1 VSQCPNPNCLHQNLP
16 NTNFCV
22 KCGNKLRLSDHLSQT
37 QNNHI
42 QNVNS
47 GRGLTSTP
55 AHLSDRSSQA
65 QDNLVKGTNVGGN
78 LTFAPVQNIIETQ
91 IIQSS
96 VEAIAQRE
104 LNKNSPYQ
112 GLKRFNFKDRE
123 RFFGRDKLIIRLFEA
138 VNRSNL
144 SLVLGAS
151 GSGKSS
157 VVRAGLI
164 PELKKSL
171 ESQAFYDF
179 ILTPNQDPFGSLY
192 RCLLSEEKDYSFGK
206 VEAEIALEAKADTL
220 SKVISTLKK
229 DGERWLIFVDQ
240 FEELFTIC
248 DDLDK
253 RQNFISGLIQVA
265 KSENS
270 SVKIVLAM
278 RSDFLEQLSFYPDLG
293 NIANQNNIHLVTE
306 MYPDELRQAI
316 EQPAAKHGVRFE
328 EGLVEQ
334 IIKEVEGQKG
344 YLPLLQYTLNLLWES
359 ECQTLGADGRPNI
372 EDRILNRKNYAAL
385 EGIRGALQKRVSE
398 IYSNLNQDQ
407 QTTTKQ
413 IFLKLVNIV
422 DHGYGRKAVSRRAYR
437 DEFVGESVEK
447 ILNKF
452 IEQKLLISSGE
463 YSSPEEMQAID
474 SRLLK
479 QTATVEIAHEILLS
493 SWDELKGWL
502 EEEKEAII
510 LKNWLAGET
519 RQWQK
524 IRSEDKL
531 KAQDELLK
539 GSRLAQVVEF
549 RQNDIFR
556 NIGGLRPE
564 ENEFI
569 DASTAERDRLFY
581 AEESRRKKL
590 LIAISSISVVFAG
603 LALLAG
609 MQSTI
614 LSLRERADQATNLL
628 SYNPVEGVV
637 RAIALYGESEERFG
651 DRFSRVVPEVR
662 SSLRD
667 AIAVPTE
674 RNVLRGHQ
682 GPVWQAAFSLDG
694 QIIASAADDG
704 TVRLWDKQGNP
715 IGQPLKGHQG
725 LVHSVAFSPDG
736 QYIVSGG
743 GDNTIRLWDK
753 QGNPIGQPFKG
764 HQGKVLSVTFSP
776 DGQYIVSGGDDN
788 TIRLWDK
795 QGNPIGKPFQGHRGK
810 IWSVAFSP
818 DGKYIASGSDDNTIR
833 LWDKQGNAIGQ
844 PFRGHPAQDRCCSVF
859 SVAFSP
865 DGKAIAG
872 GSADN
877 TIRLW
882 DLKGNQIGKPFS
894 GNEDYVRSVT
904 FSPDGK
910 YILSGSDDKT
920 IRLWDLKGNQIGQP
934 LIGHEYYIYSV
945 AFSPDGATIVSS
957 SEDGTVRLWNTADFQ
972 SDRSLPGHEN
982 KVLAVTISPDG
993 KYIVSGSAD
1002 KTIRLWDKQ
1011 GNPIGQPL
1019 VGHQGAINSVAFS
1032 PNGEYIVSGSADKT
1046 IRLWDKQGNPIGQ
1059 PLVGH
1064 QGAVNSVAFSPN
1076 GKYIVSGS
1084 RDRTIRLWNKQGKAI
1099 AQPFKGHETDVFS
1112 IAFSPNGQ
1120 QIISGG
1126 NDKTIRLWDLKGNQI
1141 GQPWHGHTDEV
1152 HSVAFSQDGEY
1163 IVSGSRDRTIRL
1175 WDKKGNAIG
1184 EPLIGHGSAV
1194 TSIAFNPNGE
1204 YIVSGSRDR
1213 TIRLWD
1219 KKGNAI
1225 GQPLQRHESSVS
1237 SVAISPDGQYIVSG
1251 SWDRTVRLWQG
1262 GSFSTWLQ
1270 VACDRLR
1277 EHSLLTAP
1285 ATEEAKLAKK
1295 TCASIK

>member
-1 VSQCPNPNCLHQNLP
+1 VSQCPNPNCRHQNLP
-16 NTNFCV
+16 NTKFCV
-22 KCGNKLRLSDHLSQT
+22 KCGNKLALTRLSQE
-37 QNNHI
+37 QNNFVKDAH
-42 QNVNS
+42 V
-47 GRGLTSTP
+47 GR
-55 AHLSDRSSQA
+55 DF
-65 QDNLVKGTNVGGN
+65 
-78 LTFAPVQNIIETQ
+78 TFAPVQTIIETQ

-96 VEAIAQRE
+96 VEVVTQRE
-104 LNKNSPYQ
+104 LNKNSPYR
-112 GLKRFNFKDRE
+112 GLKRFNVKDRD
-123 RFFGRDKLIIRLFEA
+123 RFFGRDKLITRLLEA

-171 ESQAFYDF
+171 ESQTFYDF
-179 ILTPNQDPFGSLY
+179 IFTPNQDPFDSLY
-192 RCLLSEEKDYSFGK
+192 RCLLSEEKDYSFSK
-206 VEAEIALEAKADTL
+206 AKAEIALEAKADTL
-220 SKVISTLKK
+220 SKVISTLRQ

-248 DDLDK
+248 DNLDK
-253 RQNFISGLIQVA
+253 RKNFISGLVQVA
-265 KSENS
+265 KSGNS
-270 SVKIVLAM
+270 SVKIILAM

-316 EQPAAKHGVRFE
+316 EQPAAKHGVVFE
-328 EGLVEQ
+328 KGLVEQ
-334 IIKEVEGQKG
+334 IIQEVEGQKG

-359 ECQTLGADGRPNI
+359 ECQSLGADGRPHI
-372 EDRILNRKNYAAL
+372 EDRTLNKKNYAAL
-385 EGIRGALQKRVSE
+385 EGIRGALQKRISE

-422 DHGYGRKAVSRRAYR
+422 NNNSGRRAVSRRAYR

-452 IEQKLLISSGE
+452 IDEKLLVSSSE
-463 YSSPEEMQAID
+463 YSSTRGLRAVESQPLRQ
-474 SRLLK
+474 S
-479 QTATVEIAHEILLS
+479 ATVEIAHEILLS

-519 RQWQK
+519 RRWQK
-524 IRSEDKL
+524 IRLEDKS

-539 GSRLAQVVEF
+539 GSRLSQVVEF
-549 RQNDIFR
+549 RQKDTFKNV
-556 NIGGLRPE
+556 GGLRPE

-569 DASTAERDRLFY
+569 DASITECDRLLHV
-581 AEESRRKKL
+581 EEARRKRL
-590 LIAISSISVVFAG
+590 LIGISSISVVFAG

-614 LSLRERADQATNLL
+614 LSLRERAGQATNLL
-628 SYNPVEGVV
+628 SFNPVEGVV
-637 RAIALYGESEERFG
+637 TAIALNGESRDIFG
-651 DRFSRVVPEVR
+651 DRFAQILPQVR

-674 RNVLRGHQ
+674 RNVLRVHQ
-682 GPVWQAAFSLDG
+682 GPVWEAAFSPNG

-704 TVRLWDKQGNP
+704 SVRLWDKQGNP
-715 IGQPLKGHQG
+715 IGQPFKGHQG

-753 QGNPIGQPFKG
+753 QGNLIGQPFDG
-764 HQGKVLSVTFSP
+764 HQGKVLSVAFSP

-788 TIRLWDK
+788 TIRLWDRT
-795 QGNPIGKPFQGHRGK
+795 GNPTSQPFKGHQGK
-810 IWSVAFSP
+810 IWSLAFSP
-818 DGKYIASGSDDNTIR
+818 DGQYIVSGSDDNTIR
-833 LWDKQGNAIGQ
+833 LWDKQGKAIGQ
-844 PFRGHPAQDRCCSVF
+844 PFRGHLPKDRCCSVF

-865 DGKAIAG
+865 DGKVIAS

-882 DLKGNQIGKPFS
+882 DRQGKAIGKPFN
-894 GNEDYVRSVT
+894 GHEDYVRSVT

-972 SDRSLPGHEN
+972 RDRALVGHQN
-982 KVLAVTISPDG
+982 KILSVAISPDG
-993 KYIVSGSAD
+993 EYIASGSAD

-1011 GNPIGQPL
+1011 GNPIAQPF
-1019 VGHQGAINSVAFS
+1019 VGHKGAVTSVAFS
-1032 PNGEYIVSGSADKT
+1032 PDGEYIVSGSADKT
-1046 IRLWDKQGNPIGQ
+1046 IRLWDKQGNPIGKSF
-1059 PLVGH
+1059 VGH
-1064 QGAVNSVAFSPN
+1064 KGAVTSVAFSPN

-1084 RDRTIRLWNKQGKAI
+1084 RDGTLRLWDKQGKAI
-1099 AQPFKGHETDVFS
+1099 AQPFIGHETAVFS
-1112 IAFSPNGQ
+1112 VAFSPDGQ

-1141 GQPWHGHTDEV
+1141 GKSWRGHTDEV
-1152 HSVAFSQDGEY
+1152 HSVAFSRDGEY
-1163 IVSGSRDRTIRL
+1163 IVSGSRDRTVRL
-1175 WDKKGNAIG
+1175 WDLKGNQIG
-1184 EPLIGHGSAV
+1184 QPFIGHGSAV
-1194 TSIAFNPNGE
+1194 TSVAFSPDGE

-1213 TIRLWD
+1213 TVRLWD
-1219 KKGNAI
+1219 KQGKAI

-1237 SVAISPDGQYIVSG
+1237 SVAISPDGQQIVSG
-1251 SWDRTVRLWQG
+1251 SWDKTVRLWQG
-1262 GSFSTWLQ
+1262 GSFSTWLH

-1277 EHSLLTAP
+1277 QHSMLTAP
-1285 ATEEAKLAKK
+1285 ATKKAKIANK
-1295 TCASIK
+1295 TCANIQ

>member
-1 VSQCPNPNCLHQNLP
+1 
-16 NTNFCV
+16 V
-22 KCGNKLRLSDHLSQT
+22 KCGDKLALTRLSQE
-37 QNNHI
+37 
-42 QNVNS
+42 
-47 GRGLTSTP
+47 
-55 AHLSDRSSQA
+55 
-65 QDNLVKGTNVGGN
+65 QDNLVKNANVGGD

-96 VEAIAQRE
+96 VEVVTQRE

-112 GLKRFNFKDRE
+112 GLKKFNFKDRD
-123 RFFGRDKLIIRLFEA
+123 RFFGRDKLIARLFEA

-164 PELKKSL
+164 FELKKSL
-171 ESQAFYDF
+171 ESQTFYDF
-179 ILTPNQDPFGSLY
+179 IFTPNQDPFDSLY
-192 RCLLSEEKDYSFGK
+192 RCLLSEEKDYSFSK
-206 VEAEIALEAKADTL
+206 AEAEIVLEAKTDSLA
-220 SKVISTLKK
+220 KVISTFRQ

-248 DDLDK
+248 DNLDK
-253 RQNFISGLIQVA
+253 RKNFISGLVQVA
-265 KSENS
+265 KSGNS

-316 EQPAAKHGVRFE
+316 EQPAAKHGVVFE
-328 EGLVEQ
+328 KGLVEQ
-334 IIKEVEGQKG
+334 IIQEVEGQKG

-359 ECQTLGADGRPNI
+359 ECQSFGADGRPNI
-372 EDRILNRKNYAAL
+372 EDRTLNKKNYAAL
-385 EGIRGALQKRVSE
+385 EGIRGALQKRISE

-407 QTTTKQ
+407 QTATKQ

-422 DHGYGRKAVSRRAYR
+422 SNNSSRRAVSRRAYR
-437 DEFVGESVEK
+437 DEFVGESVTE

-452 IEQKLLISSGE
+452 IEEKLLVSSGE
-463 YSSPEEMQAID
+463 YSSPKGLQVIE
-474 SRLLK
+474 SKPLK
-479 QTATVEIAHEILLS
+479 QSATVEIAHEILLS
-493 SWDELKGWL
+493 SWDELKCWL

-519 RQWQK
+519 RRWQK
-524 IRSEDKL
+524 IRSEDES

-549 RQNDIFR
+549 RQKDTFKNV
-556 NIGGLRPE
+556 GGLRPE
-564 ENEFI
+564 ESEFI
-569 DASTAERDRLFY
+569 DASIAERDRRLWE
-581 AEESRRKKL
+581 AEARRKKL
-590 LIAISSISVVFAG
+590 FIAISSISVVFAG

-609 MQSTI
+609 IQWRQAERQRTI
-614 LSLRERADQATNLL
+614 LQLSEKAQEASNLL
-628 SYNPVEGVV
+628 SVNPVEAVV
-637 RAIALYGESEERFG
+637 RAIALNGESRNRFG
-651 DRFSRVVPEVR
+651 DRFVEILPEVR

-682 GPVWQAAFSLDG
+682 GPVWSAAFSPDG

-715 IGQPLKGHQG
+715 IGQPFKGHQG

-736 QYIVSGG
+736 QYLVSGG

-753 QGNPIGQPFKG
+753 QGNIVQSFQS
-764 HQGKVLSVTFSP
+764 HQGKVLSVAFSPDGQYIASGGDDQRVRLWDLKGNQIGQSFQGHQGKIWSVTFSP
-776 DGQYIVSGGDDN
+776 DGQ
-788 TIRLWDK
+788 
-795 QGNPIGKPFQGHRGK
+795 
-810 IWSVAFSP
+810 
-818 DGKYIASGSDDNTIR
+818 YIASGSDDNTIR
-833 LWDKQGNAIGQ
+833 LWDKQGNLIAQ
-844 PFRGHPAQDRCCSVF
+844 PFKGHQDHVF

-865 DGKAIAG
+865 DGKAIAS

-882 DLKGNQIGKPFS
+882 DLEGNQIGKPFT
-894 GNEDYVRSVT
+894 GHEDYVRSVT
-904 FSPDGK
+904 FSHDGK

-934 LIGHEYYIYSV
+934 LIGHEYYLYSV

-972 SDRSLPGHEN
+972 SDRTLVGHQD
-982 KVLAVTISPDG
+982 KVLSVAISPDG
-993 KYIVSGSAD
+993 QYIASSSAD

-1011 GNPIGQPL
+1011 GNLIGQPFI
-1019 VGHQGAINSVAFS
+1019 GHLGDVLSLAFS
-1032 PNGEYIVSGSADKT
+1032 PDGEYIVSGSRDRT
-1046 IRLWDKQGNPIGQ
+1046 LRLWSKQGKAIGQ
-1059 PLVGH
+1059 PFIGH
-1064 QGAVNSVAFSPN
+1064 RNTVTSVAFSRD

-1084 RDRTIRLWNKQGKAI
+1084 RDRTLRLWDKQGKAI
-1099 AQPFKGHETDVFS
+1099 GQPFIGYETPIFS
-1112 IAFSPNGQ
+1112 VAFSPDGQ

-1141 GQPWHGHTDEV
+1141 GQPWHGHPDEV
-1152 HSVAFSQDGEY
+1152 HSVAFSRDGKYIVSGSRDRTVRLWDRQGNAIGQPFIGHGSAVTSVAFSPDGEY
-1163 IVSGSRDRTIRL
+1163 IVSGSRDRTLRL
-1175 WDKKGNAIG
+1175 WDKQGKAIG
-1184 EPLIGHGSAV
+1184 
-1194 TSIAFNPNGE
+1194 
-1204 YIVSGSRDR
+1204 R
-1213 TIRLWD
+1213 
-1219 KKGNAI
+1219 
-1225 GQPLQRHESSVS
+1225 PLQRHEGPVS
-1237 SVAISPDGQYIVSG
+1237 SVAISPDGQKIVSG
-1251 SWDRTVRLWQG
+1251 SWDKTVRLWQG

-1277 EHSLLTAP
+1277 EHSLLTTS
-1285 ATEEAKLAKK
+1285 ATEEAKVAAK
-1295 TCASIK
+1295 TCANIK